1 MTAITQRRMS
11 IEKMAGLWRYA
22 NGDGSGEGITMAD
35 FLDLSFNA
43 ETFAEFL
50 EINRA
55 TVQLYEEA
63 AV

>member
-1 MTAITQRRMS
+1 MS